1 MTNQLQISC
10 PADRLPD
17 AVRIFALRARHC
29 QRRVAGR
36 DQRPSARFM
45 RANRAIEVIDVNA
58 AGEPLGAPRIVVPT
72 ATLESMSD
80 RYRS

>member
-1 MTNQLQISC
+1 
-10 PADRLPD
+10 
-17 AVRIFALRARHC
+17 
-29 QRRVAGR
+29 
-36 DQRPSARFM
+36 M